1 MASINYRTGGG
12 YGYEGASAP
21 HQHFGHPQYAE
32 QAPHG
37 APPVPMQRWINLAG
51 AATSV
56 ALMLGLVVWGYKL
69 AVRDI
74 SGVPVVRAAEGP
86 ARIAPADPGGEF
98 AQHVGFSVNDVAGTG
113 TAAAAPDQ
121 VVLAP
126 EAMGL
131 SDEDLPMGV
140 MGLIANSRPAVD
152 EALVEAASD
161 APIEVAY
168 TVPATEEDVLT
179 AKAPDAGAPNVV
191 ATSVPGVTVSPFPL
205 PHPRRDLAAEAAA
218 LAVAAA
224 MGGGSVGGS
233 IDVDPTTLA
242 AGTRLVQLGAFDTPD
257 DAKAEW
263 TRVAARFD
271 ALMNG
276 KKRIIQEAAS
286 GGRTFYRLRVEGFAD
301 VSDARRFCAALQA
314 ERTNCIPAQVR

>member
-1 MASINYRTGGG
+1 MASINYRNSGD

-21 HQHFGHPQYAE
+21 HTHFEQTHYAQE
-32 QAPHG
+32 APHG

-86 ARIAPADPGGEF
+86 SRIAPADPGGDF

-113 TAAAAPDQ
+113 TAAPVPDQ

-131 SDEDLPMGV
+131 TDEDLPMGV
-140 MGLIANSRPAVD
+140 MGLIANARPAVD
-152 EALVEAASD
+152 QALVEAASD

-168 TVPATEEDVLT
+168 TIPATEEEALT
-179 AKAPDAGAPNVV
+179 ADAPDEAAPELV
-191 ATSVPGVTVSPFPL
+191 AETVSGVTVSPFPL

-218 LAVAAA
+218 MAVAAA
-224 MGGGSVGGS
+224 MGGGGGA
-233 IDVDPTTLA
+233 IDVDPATLA
-242 AGTRLVQLGAFDTPD
+242 AGTRLVQLGAFDSPE

-271 ALMNG
+271 ALMDG

>member
-12 YGYEGASAP
+12 YGYEGASAS
-21 HQHFGHPQYAE
+21 HTHSGHPHSAG

-86 ARIAPADPGGEF
+86 ARIAPADPGGDF

-152 EALVEAASD
+152 QALVEAATD

-168 TVPATEEDVLT
+168 TVPAREEDVLT
-179 AKAPDAGAPNVV
+179 AQAPEEVASDVV
-191 ATSVPGVTVSPFPL
+191 ATSVPGVTVSPFPM

-224 MGGGSVGGS
+224 MGGGVGA
-233 IDVDPTTLA
+233 IDVDPATLA
-242 AGTRLVQLGAFDTPD
+242 AGTRLVQLGAFDSPE

-263 TRVAARFD
+263 TRVASRFD